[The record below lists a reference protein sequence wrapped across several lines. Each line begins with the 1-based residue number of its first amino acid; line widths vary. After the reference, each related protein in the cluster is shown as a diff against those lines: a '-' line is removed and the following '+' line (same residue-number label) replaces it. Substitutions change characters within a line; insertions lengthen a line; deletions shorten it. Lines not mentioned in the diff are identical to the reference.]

1 MPSLSAWKNA
11 KQSKTKQI
19 KKGIKK
25 NVSPKI
31 KHAFHEHTQI
41 SKT

>member
-1 MPSLSAWKNA
+1 MPSLSARKNA
-11 KQSKTKQI
+11 KQSKKKT
-19 KKGIKK
+19 KKGLKK